1 MAIKSQRKDLRKTLP
16 DTIRPKQLAAKLGV
30 SERYIQNLMYSG
42 KLRYFKPTSRMCL
55 IDLDSVRALFATPE
69 NAAVLQGG
77 E

>member
-1 MAIKSQRKDLRKTLP
+1 MSIIGKTRTVKTLP

>member
-1 MAIKSQRKDLRKTLP
+1 MPIIGKTRTVKTLP

-55 IDLDSVRALFATPE
+55 IDLDSVRALFAVPE